1 MSRTLVITKFQVGLA
16 GGLLLAGSAAWAQ
29 QPIGSVAMQDAT
41 VAGSLEVTGGR
52 ALLVG
57 SSSVTAKDHAAE
69 VSLQRGGTVTVCQT
83 SGLHLSSGAS
93 SAAAAPL
100 MLALD
105 RGAIEVRM
113 ASVAN
118 DAVLTPDLRF
128 AVRGGGPLDL
138 YLRVTRNGDT
148 CVEHRGASA
157 PTLVITDSFGES
169 TYELHA
175 GQHVLFEHG
184 SLREVVDHETSPCG
198 CPAPEPPK
206 TISLAEASLTPA
218 GNGKISQTQAAAQHP
233 FPAAQSEGLAPGPEI
248 PQAPAGEVHA
258 QVAASLTY
266 EAPSGTAAA
275 EPAPVVAKPVVPP
288 APAEEKHGFGHA
300 IGHFFRRLFGGGS
313 KD

>member
-1 MSRTLVITKFQVGLA
+1 MSRSLGMAVCRV
-16 GGLLLAGSAAWAQ
+16 GGLLLAASAAWAQ

-41 VAGSLEVTGGR
+41 VARSLEVSGGR
-52 ALLVG
+52 AVLVG

-69 VSLQRGGTVTVCQT
+69 VSLQRGGTVKVCQT
-83 SGLHLSSGAS
+83 SGLHLSSGVS
-93 SAAAAPL
+93 SPAGAPL

-105 RGAIEVRM
+105 RGAIEVKM
-113 ASVAN
+113 ASMAN

-128 AVRGGGPLDL
+128 AVKSGGPLDL

-148 CVEHRGASA
+148 CVEDRGASA
-157 PTLVITDSFGES
+157 PTLVITDSFGEA

-206 TISLAEASLTPA
+206 TMSLAEASLTPS
-218 GNGKISQTQAAAQHP
+218 GDGKVSQTQAAVQHP

-248 PQAPAGEVHA
+248 PQAPPGEVHA

-266 EAPSGTAAA
+266 EAPASGTAAA
-275 EPAPVVAKPVVPP
+275 EPAPSAADPVAAP
-288 APAEEKHGFGHA
+288 APVEEKHGFGRA

>member
-1 MSRTLVITKFQVGLA
+1 MSRSLGMAVCRIGWLVLA
-16 GGLLLAGSAAWAQ
+16 ASAAWAQ

-52 ALLVG
+52 AVLVG

-69 VSLQRGGTVTVCQT
+69 VSLQRGGTVKVCQT
-83 SGLHLSSGAS
+83 SGLHLSSGVS
-93 SAAAAPL
+93 SPAGAPL

-105 RGAIEVRM
+105 RGAIEVKM
-113 ASVAN
+113 ASMAN

-128 AVRGGGPLDL
+128 AVKSGGPLDL

-148 CVEHRGASA
+148 CVEDRGASA
-157 PTLVITDSFGES
+157 PTLVITDSFGEA

-206 TISLAEASLTPA
+206 TMSLAEASLIPS
-218 GNGKISQTQAAAQHP
+218 GDGKVSQTQAAVQHP

-248 PQAPAGEVHA
+248 PQAPPGEVHA

-266 EAPSGTAAA
+266 EAPATGTTAA
-275 EPAPVVAKPVVPP
+275 ESAPVAAKPVASPP
-288 APAEEKHGFGHA
+288 ASSQEKHGFGHA
-300 IGHFFRRLFGGGS
+300 IGHFFRRLFSGGS